1 MREYKQL
8 CVGLLLSVF
17 LSLNLALFF
26 TTMQVQDS
34 SENEIYSACDYVD
47 SHKHYQKSMLA
58 KVKHSVGDVLAN
70 DIVYIVPISTVICV
84 VYVMNKVC
92 PRKQIRSYLHTRTPP
107 IEYLN

>member
-26 TTMQVQDS
+26 TTVQIQDS
-34 SENEIYSACDYVD
+34 SENEIYSAYDHVD
-47 SHKHYQKSMLA
+47 SHKHYPMLA
-58 KVKHSVGDVLAN
+58 KVKHNIGNVLAS
-70 DIVYIVPISTVICV
+70 DIVRFLPILTVICV
-84 VYVMNKVC
+84 VYVMNRVY
-92 PRKQIRSYLHTRTPP
+92 PHKQIRSYLHTRAPP